1 MSSINNQ
8 NMLSPVPAS
17 SVEIATNS
25 VYAPALYESVSAFSY
40 DWFVLSDNSIS
51 TSPIPNAKISNADTI
66 KRADVSRMSGSSM
79 ESRVER
85 IIQFILPQA

>member
-17 SVEIATNS
+17 STEIATNS
-25 VYAPALYESVSAFSY
+25 VDGPALYESASAFSY
-40 DWFVLSDNSIS
+40 DWFVLSDNRIS
-51 TSPIPNAKISNADTI
+51 TSPIPNAQISNADTI
-66 KRADVSRMSGSSM
+66 YRADVSRMSGNSM